1 MRIDRPSDRSII
13 PHSSRTNGRLLVQTI
28 LAGAIV
34 LCMLP
39 PTGADDTKDDKS
51 TVNGGKKHIR
61 RAPPSK
67 ILVVRTSDAGP
78 YISASNAL
86 TDRLTKWSHSVDAVA
101 LADLAEGFRA
111 RADGVAATV
120 AVGTGAANWVRKN
133 MQPTDKLIYCMVAG
147 SGQTSLKGPNVSGI
161 TTDVPIASQFAL
173 IARALPRARVI
184 GMLFSSKSKK
194 SIKHLADAKSALPKG
209 WRIVSVDVAR
219 HKSCAYAMTTLL
231 VKEIDIVWTSPD
243 PAVYNPQSV
252 RFLLL
257 SALKKKAPVFGF
269 STGFVRIG
277 ALLGVSVDPGVQ
289 GSQAAEMT
297 DRVLQV
303 AAGTPDAKAP
313 PPATIYS
320 TAVNLIVADRIGV
333 KLPEKFIKAAGTV
346 YRPKSKGDK

>member
-1 MRIDRPSDRSII
+1 MLPS
-13 PHSSRTNGRLLVQTI
+13 
-28 LAGAIV
+28 AGADAI
-34 LCMLP
+34 
-39 PTGADDTKDDKS
+39 KDDKAAGD
-51 TVNGGKKHIR
+51 GGKKKVR
-61 RAPPSK
+61 PAPPSK

-78 YISASNAL
+78 YISASKTL
-86 TDRLTKWSHSVDAVA
+86 TDRLTKRGHSVEAVA
-101 LADLAEGFRA
+101 LANLAKNFRA
-111 RADGVAATV
+111 RADGVGAMV
-120 AVGTGAANWVRKN
+120 AIGTGAASWIRRN

-147 SGQTSLKGPNVSGI
+147 TGQVSLKGPNVTGV
-161 TTDVPIASQFAL
+161 TTSVPIASQFAL

-194 SIKHLADAKSALPKG
+194 SLENLANAKAALKKG

-219 HKSCAYAMTTLL
+219 HKSRANAMFTLL

-257 SALKKKAPVFGF
+257 SALKKEVPVFGF

-289 GSQAAEMT
+289 GAQAADMT
-297 DRVLQV
+297 GRVLQV
-303 AAGTPDAKAP
+303 AAGTIEAKAP
-313 PPATIYS
+313 PPVTTYS
-320 TAVNLIVADRIGV
+320 TAINLIVADRIGV
-333 KLPEKFIKAAGTV
+333 DLPKKFIKTAGTV

>member
-1 MRIDRPSDRSII
+1 MRIDRLSGRSII
-13 PHSSRTNGRLLVQTI
+13 RHSSRTNGRLLVRTI

-39 PTGADDTKDDKS
+39 SAGADAVKDDKAAGD
-51 TVNGGKKHIR
+51 GGKKKVR
-61 RAPPSK
+61 RAPPSE

-78 YISASNAL
+78 YISASEAL
-86 TDRLTKWSHSVDAVA
+86 TDRLTKCGHSVEAVA
-101 LADLAEGFRA
+101 LADLVKDFRA

-120 AVGTGAANWVRKN
+120 AVGTGAASWIRKN
-133 MQPTDKLIYCMVAG
+133 MRPADKLIYCMVAG
-147 SGQTSLKGPNVSGI
+147 TGQVSLKGSNVTGI
-161 TTDVPIASQFAL
+161 TTDVPIASQLAL

-194 SIKHLADAKSALPKG
+194 SLENLANAKAALKKG

-219 HKSCAYAMTTLL
+219 HKSRANAMFTLL
-231 VKEIDIVWTSPD
+231 VKDVDIVWTSPD

-257 SALKKKAPVFGF
+257 SALKKKVPVFGF

-277 ALLGVSVDPGVQ
+277 ALLGVSVDPGAQ
-289 GSQAAEMT
+289 GAQAADMT

-303 AAGTPDAKAP
+303 AAGASDVKVTP
-313 PPATIYS
+313 PPTVYS

-333 KLPEKFIKAAGTV
+333 DVPEKLIKSAGTV
-346 YRPKSKGDK
+346 YRPKPKEDR